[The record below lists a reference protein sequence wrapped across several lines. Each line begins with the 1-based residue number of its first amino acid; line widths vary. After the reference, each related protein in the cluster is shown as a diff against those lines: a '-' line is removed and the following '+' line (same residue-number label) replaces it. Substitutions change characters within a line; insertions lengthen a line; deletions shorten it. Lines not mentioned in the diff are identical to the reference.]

1 MSVARGKHRQRALMA
16 TDSEWARIGAAA
28 SAAGMEKS
36 RYIVDRVLSAE
47 PVPRE
52 AIHRAIRQS
61 LVLALLEERRLREAG
76 AGSAWD
82 AASDAVDAWLERE
95 GDLDRLTDPAAANR
109 WKAVSRPDLGDS
121 DSV

>member
-1 MSVARGKHRQRALMA
+1 MTDTRGKHRQRALMA

-36 RYIVDRVLSAE
+36 RYVVARVLSAE
-47 PVPRE
+47 AIPRE

-82 AASDAVDAWLERE
+82 AACDAVDAWLERE
-95 GDLDRLTDPAAANR
+95 GDLARLTDAGAANR
-109 WKAVSRPDLGDS
+109 WKAASRS
-121 DSV
+121 DSGEPDSE

>member
-1 MSVARGKHRQRALMA
+1 MSVSRGKYRQRAQMA

-36 RYIVDRVLSAE
+36 RYVVERALGAE
-47 PVPRE
+47 PIPRE

-82 AASDAVDAWLERE
+82 AACDAVDAWLARE
-95 GDLDRLTDPAAANR
+95 GDLARLTDSGAANR
-109 WKAVSRPDLGDS
+109 WKAASRPDLGEPDS
-121 DSV
+121 A

>member
-1 MSVARGKHRQRALMA
+1 MTDTRGKHRQRALMA

-36 RYIVDRVLSAE
+36 RYVVARVLSAE
-47 PVPRE
+47 AIPRE

-82 AASDAVDAWLERE
+82 AACDAVDAWLERE
-95 GDLDRLTDPAAANR
+95 GDLARLTDAGAANR
-109 WKAVSRPDLGDS
+109 WKAASRPDPGEPDS
-121 DSV
+121 Q